1 MLGLGSWL
9 EINGEAIYN
18 TRPFKR
24 FGDGPKRMASSG
36 HFIEMKSDYN
46 HENIRFTT
54 NNDIIYAIQMGW
66 MDGSKYTLIKSLSD
80 SSLGNI
86 EIKSINVLGTDEV
99 IDWKITSDGL
109 MVKTPIVPP
118 NDCLLYTSDAAD
130 EE

>member
-1 MLGLGSWL
+1 
-9 EINGEAIYN
+9 
-18 TRPFKR
+18 
-24 FGDGPKRMASSG
+24 
-36 HFIEMKSDYN
+36 MKSDYN

-118 NDCLLYTSDAAD
+118 NDDAIVFRIVTDGWKNINIKD
-130 EE
+130 EAIPMSKISVDG